1 MFTGYHD
8 NKLINKVILN
18 KRRWLIMWVWLV
30 IKRACVLVAHGVAHG
45 EQSPASKL
53 NKPHLLLLLLLLLLL
68 MLLLPNHL
76 MNRRVD
82 LSEERPNLLVGTH
95 YRFLSKFA
103 PQTLQNLD
111 GLSPAPPPPS
121 LSPSSHPLM
130 EEEPP
135 LFLPEGIS
143 SYAELHEK
151 VKKLFPD
158 FKPDR
163 NLHFLSMLG
172 PGRRSSYPKIWQN
185 T

>member
-130 EEEPP
+130 EEEPA
-135 LFLPEGIS
+135 LLLPEGIAML
-143 SYAELHEK
+143 SYT
-151 VKKLFPD
+151 
-158 FKPDR
+158 
-163 NLHFLSMLG
+163 
-172 PGRRSSYPKIWQN
+172 RR
-185 T
+185 

>member
-76 MNRRVD
+76 MNRRVN
-82 LSEERPNLLVGTH
+82 LREEGPNLLVGICLSLRTH
-95 YRFLSKFA
+95 YRFLHKVYMILHGHYRTLVSHRQLLLLLLHSLPVHILWWRKNQHCSYLKA
-103 PQTLQNLD
+103 LLCWATREGEETVSRLQTRQE
-111 GLSPAPPPPS
+111 PS
-121 LSPSSHPLM
+121 FS
-130 EEEPP
+130 
-135 LFLPEGIS
+135 
-143 SYAELHEK
+143 
-151 VKKLFPD
+151 
-158 FKPDR
+158 
-163 NLHFLSMLG
+163 
-172 PGRRSSYPKIWQN
+172 
-185 T
+185 